1 MNKNTALG
9 LGIIALILIGY
20 FWYNT
25 RIYNK
30 QAEQQRIRDSIT
42 VENQMAYAKELAE
55 KTADSLSVAISQGD
69 DDIEQKNSRVSIYA
83 DTLLDRA
90 SNGKEEF
97 YTLENDKIKVKF
109 TSRGAQ
115 PLSVLIKDVYTYDS
129 LDLYLMR
136 ERGSMMNIEF
146 YTGQLLNSK
155 DFSFTKIKANDSTLV
170 MRLNVK
176 EGAYIDFSYTLPHES
191 YMLAFNVYMIGMEGL
206 IPRNVNQFELQ
217 WSMSVPRLEKGYQ
230 NEKKY
235 STVAYMY
242 PNSSSVETL
251 GLGKDGNSEQIKTK
265 FSWFAF
271 QPQFFSAIMVAKD
284 GFTNGHLEF
293 KFYNEEDPQRN
304 LMFCNARVQVG
315 YEPNSDG
322 INLPFE
328 FYFGPNHFNT
338 LKSYNQGFEKIV
350 PMGGKFI
357 GAINRFFV
365 VPIFDL
371 LSKFIGSYG
380 IIILIMTILIK
391 LIISPLTLKSYMSSA
406 KMKVIKPEVDKIN
419 AKYPRQEDA
428 MKKQQE
434 TMALYKKSGVNMF
447 GGCLPMLL
455 QMPILFALF
464 RFFPASFELRQQSFL
479 WAKDLSAY
487 DSIINLPFSIP
498 MYGDHVS
505 LFALLMAISMH
516 FYARMTMD
524 QMAGNPQMAGM
535 KVMQLWFMPI
545 FLLVFCNNLSSGL
558 SYYYML
564 SNFFTIA
571 QTLVIRKFFVDED
584 KIMAQIRQKSAE
596 PVKKSKFQQRL
607 EMAQK
612 MQQQQQQQQAKNKK
626 R

>member
-1 MNKNTALG
+1 MNKNTAIGLG
-9 LGIIALILIGY
+9 LIALILIGY
-20 FWYNT
+20 SWYNT
-25 RIYNK
+25 RLSNE
-30 QAEQQRIRDSIT
+30 QAEQRRVQDSIA
-42 VENQMAYAKELAE
+42 VERQMEFAKEFAE
-55 KTADSLSVAISQGD
+55 KKADSLSKAISEGYES
-69 DDIEQKNSRVSIYA
+69 IEQKKSSAPKYA
-83 DTLLDRA
+83 DALLDMA
-90 SNGKEEF
+90 LNAEDSF

-136 ERGSMMNIEF
+136 EGGSMMNIEF
-146 YTGQLLNSK
+146 YTDQLISSK
-155 DFSFTKIKANDSTLV
+155 DFSFTRIRSNDSTLV
-170 MRLNVK
+170 MRLDVK
-176 EGAYIDFSYTLPHES
+176 DGAYIDFSYTLPHDS
-191 YMLAFNVYMIGMEGL
+191 YLMDFNVAMVGMEGL

-217 WSMSVPRLEKGYQ
+217 WNMSVPRLEKGYQ
-230 NEKKY
+230 NEKNY
-235 STVAYMY
+235 STIAYRY
-242 PNSSSVETL
+242 PNSSTIETL
-251 GLGKDGNSEQIKTK
+251 GLRKDSNSEQVKTRL
-265 FSWFAF
+265 SWFAF
-271 QPQFFSAIMVAKD
+271 QPQFFSAIMVAKN
-284 GFTNGHLEF
+284 GFTSGALEF
-293 KFYNEEDPQRN
+293 KFYNEDDPQRN
-304 LMFCNARVQVG
+304 LMLCNARMQIG
-315 YEPNSDG
+315 YEAKPG
-322 INLPFE
+322 EINLPFE
-328 FYFGPNHFNT
+328 FYFGPNHFKT
-338 LKSYNQGFEKIV
+338 LKSYGQGFEKIV

-357 GAINRFFV
+357 GSINRFFV
-365 VPIFDL
+365 VPVFDF
-371 LSKFIGSYG
+371 LSKYIGSYG

-419 AKYPRQEDA
+419 AKYPKQEDA

-571 QTLVIRKFFVDED
+571 QTWVIRRFFVDEE
-584 KIMAQIRQKSAE
+584 KIMAQIRQKSSE

-607 EMAQK
+607 EAAQK
-612 MQQQQQQQQAKNKK
+612 MQQQQQTQNKK